1 MTIVSIR
8 FEGDRIIGVTDDGR
22 ELWQSLLYYPRLHHA
37 NNPQRNDYSLDAF
50 GIHWNQLDE
59 DISFESFEYPN
70 PEPEGLARFFL
81 SHPEINVSALACRIG
96 MKQSLLSAYIN
107 GLKHPS
113 EEQTRRIEA
122 ALHKLGQELLSASA
136 ALH

>member
-1 MTIVSIR
+1 MTIVRIR

-22 ELWQSLLYYPRLHHA
+22 ELWQSLLYYPRLLYA
-37 NNPQRNDYSLDAF
+37 KDSQRNEYSFDSF
-50 GIHWNQLDE
+50 GIHWNKLDE
-59 DISFESFEYPN
+59 DISFESFEFPQ

-81 SHPEINVSALACRIG
+81 SHPEINVSALARRIG

-113 EEQTRRIEA
+113 EEQTQRIVTV
-122 ALHKLGQELLSASA
+122 LHELGEELLSA
-136 ALH
+136 HY

>member
-8 FEGDRIIGVTDDGR
+8 FEGDRIIGATDDGR
-22 ELWQSLLYYPRLHHA
+22 ELWQSLLYYPRLRYA
-37 NNPQRNDYSLDAF
+37 DDTQRNDYAFDAF

-59 DISFESFEYPN
+59 DISFESFECPH

-81 SHPEINVSALACRIG
+81 LHPEINVSALARRIG

-113 EEQTRRIEA
+113 EEQTQRIVTV
-122 ALHKLGQELLSASA
+122 LHELGQELLSAGAHS
-136 ALH
+136 

>member
-1 MTIVSIR
+1 MKIVRIR

-22 ELWQSLLYYPRLHHA
+22 ELWQSLLYYPRLLYA
-37 NNPQRNDYSLDAF
+37 KDSQRNEYSFDSF
-50 GIHWNQLDE
+50 GIHWNKLDE
-59 DISFESFEYPN
+59 DISFESFEFPQ

-81 SHPEINVSALACRIG
+81 SHPEINVSAMARRIG

-113 EEQTRRIEA
+113 EEQTQRIVTV
-122 ALHKLGQELLSASA
+122 LHELGQELLSAGTVRP
-136 ALH
+136 

>member
-1 MTIVSIR
+1 MTIVRIR

-22 ELWQSLLYYPRLHHA
+22 ELWQSLLYYPRLRYA
-37 NNPQRNDYSLDAF
+37 DDTQRNDYSFDSF
-50 GIHWNQLDE
+50 GIHWNKLDE
-59 DISFESFEYPN
+59 DISFESFEFPQ

-81 SHPEINVSALACRIG
+81 SHPEINVSALARRIG

-113 EEQTRRIEA
+113 EEQTQRIVTV
-122 ALHKLGQELLSASA
+122 LHELGQELLSAGTIRP
-136 ALH
+136 

>member
-1 MTIVSIR
+1 MTIVTIR

-22 ELWQSLLYYPRLHHA
+22 ELWQSLLYYPRLRYA
-37 NNPQRNDYSLDAF
+37 NDALKDDYSFDAF
-50 GIHWNQLDE
+50 GIHWNKLDE
-59 DISFESFEYPN
+59 DISFESFEFPQ

-81 SHPEINVSALACRIG
+81 SHPEINVSALARRIG

-113 EEQTRRIEA
+113 EEQIQRIVT
-122 ALHKLGQELLSASA
+122 ALHELGQELLSAESS
-136 ALH
+136 